1 MGLCIFLNPHNQPT
15 FNVKLF
21 SHKHYFRKK
30 KKENLHLLTAL
41 KYQLNKKLRKTEQPL
56 STTLDASFTVPTFK
70 EHSGMLKGISAWHSP
85 SQSEQHRLNSAI
97 WHTQAHAALLWDKG
111 QKFLNKYPFL
121 SHGKSWRW
129 RVFRVRSNNAGKG
142 FLF

>member
-1 MGLCIFLNPHNQPT
+1 MGLCIFLNPYNQPT

-30 KKENLHLLTAL
+30 KKKVDTCSQPSNTNWTRSYGRQEH
-41 KYQLNKKLRKTEQPL
+41 PL

-129 RVFRVRSNNAGKG
+129 RVFRVRPNKAGKG